1 MDDAVAAKILQK
13 ELPPSALVPATKT
26 KPGAVN
32 GRGKQGTSSSAAAT
46 QARCIVHLENI
57 VPVEE
62 AGDPQLRREVGE
74 EGERYGPLDDV
85 QVFVD
90 TTTTPQVPVVVVV
103 LTYAEPEAAT
113 RAYEA
118 MNGRYFGGRM
128 VTAHLK

>member
-1 MDDAVAAKILQK
+1 MDDAVATRILQK
-13 ELPPSALVPATKT
+13 ELPPATAAATKT
-26 KPGAVN
+26 KPGASN
-32 GRGKQGTSSSAAAT
+32 GKGKPTGTSSSAAAT
-46 QARCIVHLENI
+46 QGRCIVHLETI

-90 TTTTPQVPVVVVV
+90 RSPQVPVVVVV

-113 RAYEA
+113 KAYEA